1 MRPRSRSLLAAVAAT
16 AIALAGSS
24 AAAANFVAVA
34 TDPAGDS
41 SDPNPGRDIT
51 AIGLS
56 YEDDSGELLGGVRLG
71 GDPADEADALIT
83 LFAGTQTAAGCN
95 GTPAAGFGSYA
106 SEFGASWLRYDD
118 AAHNGPRGEADKRG
132 FGSQVQEFE
141 VTDAQLAGRRHDC
154 VIATLSEPGNAA
166 NIYDVAGPL
175 PLVGLPALRLEVG
188 GVRRDFRPGRP
199 RKVTLTLANDGDGPT
214 EPVRLKLSRARGMKV
229 KLRTRSLKAIAPGR
243 RTKVTATVTLSG
255 RARDATDLTVK
266 ATAGDLVARQ
276 ETTLR
281 LRRPS
286 KPGGGGGNGG
296 DRPTQ
301 TCTRWLPDPFGD
313 TGGSLI
319 LVPC

>member
-1 MRPRSRSLLAAVAAT
+1 MRPCSRSLLAAIAAT
-16 AIALAGSS
+16 AIALAGAS
-24 AAAANFVAVA
+24 AAAANFVATA

-41 SDPNPGRDIT
+41 ADPNPGRDIT
-51 AIGLS
+51 AIGMS
-56 YEDDSGELLGGVRLG
+56 YEPDSGELLGGIRLG
-71 GDPADEADALIT
+71 GEPVDEADASIS
-83 LFAGTQTAAGCN
+83 LFAGTQTATGCD
-95 GTPAAGFGSYA
+95 GTPAAGFGSTLHD
-106 SEFGASWLRYDD
+106 FGARWLRLDD
-118 AAHNGPRGEADKRG
+118 TAGSGPRGDADKTG

-141 VTDAQLAGRRHDC
+141 ITDAQLAGQPLNC
-154 VIATLSEPGNAA
+154 VIATLNEPGNAA

-175 PLVGLPALRLEVG
+175 PLVGLPALRLKVG
-188 GVRRDFRPGRP
+188 GVRREFRPGRP

-229 KLRTRSLKAIAPGR
+229 KLKTRSLKAIAPGR
-243 RTKVTATVTLSG
+243 RAKVIATVTLKS
-255 RARDATDLTVK
+255 RARDSTDLTVK
-266 ATAGDLVARQ
+266 AVAGDLVARQ

-296 DRPTQ
+296 GRPTQ
-301 TCTRWLPDPFGD
+301 TCTRWLPDPFGG